1 MEDELQYGSPS
12 PRAQDADHEAAKKP
26 GMSRLP
32 TKTLLTALVIGAL
45 TISALVILLD
55 PVGVQREVSVSE
67 QKSVPVKAATEVEG
81 AAFNEMRIGKDP
93 SPTNTA
99 FAAIERG
106 IQGLSGQIR
115 QGFDSLRNE
124 RTGTNPELTSLADG
138 IREIQASIAVLR
150 QGNEAL
156 EQRIADTQSRLQGIA
171 KELQGLR
178 IASKKRVPAQRKPT
192 ASVPPFHI
200 EAIDRWDDAD
210 YVAVS
215 QGGHIAFLREGE
227 QRSGWQVVR
236 IDRQKGRIAFRG
248 PDGQDYSGSPER

>member
-1 MEDELQYGSPS
+1 MP
-12 PRAQDADHEAAKKP
+12 
-26 GMSRLP
+26 
-32 TKTLLTALVIGAL
+32 
-45 TISALVILLD
+45 
-55 PVGVQREVSVSE
+55 
-67 QKSVPVKAATEVEG
+67 
-81 AAFNEMRIGKDP
+81 IGKAP
-93 SPTNTA
+93 SPTDMALAT
-99 FAAIERG
+99 IERG
-106 IQGLSGQIR
+106 IEGLSGQIR

-124 RTGTNPELTSLADG
+124 RTGTNPELASLAAG
-138 IREIQASIAVLR
+138 IRGIQASIAALR

-178 IASKKRVPAQRKPT
+178 IASKKRVPAQRKPA
-192 ASVPPFHI
+192 ASVPPFQI